1 MKFEII
7 GQPQGKQRAKVS
19 TYRGFARAYTP
30 EKTVAYENLIKLS
43 FIESGG
49 KIIPKDTSISMTL
62 TAVYQ
67 IPKSFS
73 KKKAAAAL
81 LGEIKPLTKPDID
94 NVIKV
99 VCDALNGV
107 AYKDD
112 TQITSVTAIKY
123 YGEQPKITVYL
134 EEGK

>member
-1 MKFEII
+1 MKFEID
-7 GQPQGKQRAKVS
+7 GQPQGK
-19 TYRGFARAYTP
+19 ARPRITRYSHYTP
-30 EKTVAYENLIKLS
+30 QKTKDYEYYIKQCFMVAGGRM
-43 FIESGG
+43 IEQG
-49 KIIPKDTSISMTL
+49 KAISMTL

-67 IPKSFS
+67 IPKSFT
-73 KKKAAAAL
+73 KKKQAAAS

-134 EEGK
+134 EEK